1 MGDTSD
7 MGNTGSASRADSQI
21 GSLEDAAAYVASICF
36 KHGPLERVGVELEW
50 TIHHRDAPERP
61 LSPAHLAATL
71 GTHAPTTLVSHSS
84 HTPLPS
90 GSFLTV
96 EPGGQ
101 VEISSQPSTSLASLI
116 AAVDADIVALDA
128 LLEPAGLVR
137 GETGIDQHRSPRRLL
152 DLPRYDAMQS
162 FFDRIGPWGS
172 SMMCS
177 TASAQV
183 CFDAGDVDEARSRW
197 LALHTVAP
205 TMIALFANS
214 PTMAGRDTGWV
225 SNRFRAALSTCP
237 PHTHPPSTSGD
248 PAQNWADL
256 AMTAP
261 VLCVRREGGC
271 WDAPASLTFANWV
284 AGHGERRPT
293 FGDLDYHLSTLFPP
307 VRPRGYVE
315 VRYLDA
321 QPADSWHYPVVL
333 LSALMSSAKA
343 VDRAIEISERS
354 ADSWLTA
361 ARDGLGDAPLL
372 ETARDLIHLAAGH
385 LSALDLPADVAGELV
400 ESLERRTSDPAL
412 RRHTA

>member
-1 MGDTSD
+1 MGDVY
-7 MGNTGSASRADSQI
+7 SAGGADSRVR
-21 GSLEDAAAYVASICF
+21 SLEDAEAYVATICF
-36 KHGPLERVGVELEW
+36 KHGPPERVGVELEW
-50 TIHHRDAPERP
+50 TIHHRDAPDRP
-61 LSPAHLAATL
+61 LAPAHLADAL
-71 GTHAPTTLVSHSS
+71 GTHAPTTLVPHSR
-84 HTPLPS
+84 HTALPS
-90 GSFLTV
+90 GSLLTV

-116 AAVDADIVALDA
+116 AAVDDDIVALDA
-128 LLEPAGLVR
+128 LLGPAGLVR
-137 GETGIDQHRSPRRLL
+137 GESGIDQHRSPRRLL
-152 DLPRYDAMQS
+152 DLPRYAAMES

-183 CFDAGDVDEARSRW
+183 CIDAGDVDDARSRW
-197 LALHTVAP
+197 LALHSVAP
-205 TMIALFANS
+205 AMIALFANS
-214 PTMAGRDTGWV
+214 PTVAGRDTGWV
-225 SNRFRAALSTCP
+225 SNRLRATLSTCP

-261 VLCVRREGGC
+261 VLCVRREDDC

-284 AGHGERRPT
+284 AGAGPGERRPT

-333 LSALMSSAKA
+333 LCALMSSPEA
-343 VDRAIEISERS
+343 VDRAIAISERC

-361 ARDGLGDAPLL
+361 ARDGLADPPLL
-372 ETARDLIHLAAGH
+372 DTARELVDLASGH
-385 LSALDLPADVAGELV
+385 LSPLGLPAGVAAELI

-412 RRHTA
+412 RRHIA

>member
-1 MGDTSD
+1 MSD
-7 MGNTGSASRADSQI
+7 LGSTGSTGSASGADSRI
-21 GSLEDAAAYVASICF
+21 RSLEDAEAYVATICF
-36 KHGPLERVGVELEW
+36 KHGPPERVGVELEW
-50 TIHHRDAPERP
+50 NIHHHDAPERP
-61 LSPAHLAATL
+61 LSPAHLAEAL

-90 GSFLTV
+90 GSLLTV

-101 VEISSQPSTSLASLI
+101 VEISCQPSTSIASLI
-116 AAVDADIVALDA
+116 ASVDADIVALDA
-128 LLEPAGLVR
+128 LLGPAGLVR

-152 DLPRYDAMQS
+152 NLPRYEAMQS

-183 CFDAGDVDEARSRW
+183 CFDAGDVDEAPSRW
-197 LALHTVAP
+197 LALHSVAP
-205 TMIALFANS
+205 AMIALFANS

-225 SNRFRAALSTCP
+225 SNRLRAAVGTCP

-261 VLCVRREGGC
+261 VLCIRREGDH

-284 AGHGERRPT
+284 AGAGERRPT

-321 QPADSWHYPVVL
+321 QPANSWHYPVVL
-333 LSALMSSAKA
+333 LSALMSSPKA
-343 VDRAIEISERS
+343 VDRAIELSERC

-361 ARDGLGDAPLL
+361 ARDGLGDATLL
-372 ETARDLIHLAAGH
+372 DTARDLIHLASGH
-385 LSALDLPADVAGELV
+385 LSRLDLPASIATELI

-412 RRHTA
+412 RRHIA